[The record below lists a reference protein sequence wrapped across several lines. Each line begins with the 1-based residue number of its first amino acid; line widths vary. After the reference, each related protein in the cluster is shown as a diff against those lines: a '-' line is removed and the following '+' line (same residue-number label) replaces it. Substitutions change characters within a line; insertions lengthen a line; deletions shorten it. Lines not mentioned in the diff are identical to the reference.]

1 MKLKK
6 CTKCKNKAIIELKY
20 CGLHLCK
27 KCFIRFF
34 GKRVAKTIKENNYL
48 ENSSKIAVALSG
60 GKDSSVV
67 LYLLKKLIKR
77 KISLIAISID
87 GGIKGYDE
95 KLLKNAKNLCK
106 ELNVEHHIFSFKKEL
121 GYDVNDIA
129 KTAPNPC
136 ICGVFRRYI
145 LNKKARE
152 LKADKLATGHN
163 LNDEAE
169 SVLMNIIR
177 GDVARIARGEGLVKN
192 EKFVQRIKPLQRC
205 PENEVMFFA
214 KLIFPKFN
222 FSYQCP
228 YRKDVLRADIKRML
242 KELDEKH
249 DGLIFQIYEG
259 NKRIRE
265 ALLKTID
272 VRGIP
277 NNCTHCGEMT
287 SGDICQACELNVK
300 IKKFLTK

>member
-6 CTKCKNKAIIELKY
+6 CSKCKKTAIIQLKY
-20 CGLHLCK
+20 CGLNLCK

-34 GKRVAKTIKENNYL
+34 GKRVAKTVKENKYL
-48 ENSSKIAVALSG
+48 ENTNRIAVALSG

-77 KISLIAISID
+77 KIKLIAISID
-87 GGIKGYDE
+87 GGIKGYDD
-95 KLLKNAKNLCK
+95 KLLKNARKTCRNLK
-106 ELNVEHHIFSFKKEL
+106 IEHHIYSFKKEL

-129 KTAPNPC
+129 KTASNPC
-136 ICGVFRRYI
+136 VCGVFRRYI

-192 EKFVQRIKPLQRC
+192 EKFVQRIKPLQKC

-214 KLIFPKFN
+214 KLIFPKYN

-242 KELDEKH
+242 KELDKKH
-249 DGLIFQIYEG
+249 DGLLFQIYEG

-265 ALLKTID
+265 SLLKTID
-272 VRGIP
+272 IKGAP
-277 NNCTHCGEMT
+277 NDCTNCGELT
-287 SGDICQACELNVK
+287 SGDICQACELNDR
-300 IKKFLTK
+300 IKKFLKK